1 MKYSRFA
8 AAAAIPFRYVPVLV
22 LVTVSV
28 WGETPVAEAEPPQES
43 LEDRLD
49 RVESH
54 LERLVALLA
63 AALEGTPDEDVKTQ
77 LRTLAAELKTIRGEA
92 ARVEEPV
99 AELAVVAEEPSP
111 VEEAMV
117 VAEVVAAPEATDVS
131 AGFFD
136 GSMPMS
142 GYMEMHVNHDG
153 LNPTTL
159 DFHRFVLN
167 LGHMF
172 GDRVRFWSELELE
185 HGLVEGGAPTGEL
198 ELEQAYLDFLIDPRF
213 NFRAGVLLTPVGIIN
228 ERHEPT
234 AFHGV
239 ERPFV
244 DEVILPTTWF
254 AAGGGLV
261 GDLGGGLSYK
271 TYVMSSMDGS
281 LFSAEEGFREGRQ
294 KSFLENARNLAW
306 VGRVDYG
313 PLPGMNLGASF
324 WTGETGFHLR
334 DLDARLRIFEFDG
347 RVRFDRFE
355 ARGQFAVTHLGQASE
370 VNAAIRRSAG
380 INPNIARGMRG
391 FYLEGSSSL
400 VPSGFSHDLV
410 GFYRYE
416 NFDTQYRMPRGFF
429 PLSRFDRSAHI
440 LGLSYFPH
448 PDVVLKVDYNFMRN
462 ASRVVRPRNRWNMG
476 IGWWF

>member
-1 MKYSRFA
+1 MKYSDRTAGA
-8 AAAAIPFRYVPVLV
+8 ANLPLLFLVIVLIWGGG
-22 LVTVSV
+22 VTV
-28 WGETPVAEAEPPQES
+28 EAEPARES
-43 LEDRLD
+43 LEVRLD
-49 RVESH
+49 RVESN
-54 LERLVALLA
+54 LERLIELLA
-63 AALEGTPDEDVKTQ
+63 AALEGSADEDVKDQ
-77 LRTLAAELKTIRGEA
+77 LRSLAAELKTIREQA
-92 ARVEEPV
+92 SRVDETVPE
-99 AELAVVAEEPSP
+99 
-111 VEEAMV
+111 EEAVPEVEAFPEEEALV
-117 VAEVVAAPEATDVS
+117 VAEVVAAPDASDAAAS
-131 AGFFD
+131 LFG

-172 GDRVRFWSELELE
+172 GDRIRFWSELEIE
-185 HGLVEGGAPTGEL
+185 HGLIEGGAPTGEL

-213 NFRAGVLLTPVGIIN
+213 NFRAGILLTPVGIIN

-254 AAGGGLV
+254 AGGGGLV

-271 TYVMSSMDGS
+271 TYVMSSVDGS
-281 LFSAEEGFREGRQ
+281 FFSAEEGFREGRQ

-306 VGRVDYG
+306 VGRLEYG
-313 PLPGMNLGASF
+313 PLPGLNLGTSF

-347 RVRFDRFE
+347 RYRFDRFE
-355 ARGQFAVTHLGQASE
+355 ARGQFAVTHLGQAAE
-370 VNAAIRRSAG
+370 VNASIRRTAG

-400 VPSGFSHDLV
+400 VPSGSSHDLI

-416 NFDTQYRMPRGFF
+416 NFDTQYRMPAEFF
-429 PLSRFDRSAHI
+429 PLSQFDRSAHI

-448 PDVVLKVDYNFMRN
+448 PDVVLKLDYNFMRN
-462 ASRVVRPRNRWNMG
+462 ASRVVRARNRWNLG

>member
-1 MKYSRFA
+1 MFSLMKQSLPA
-8 AAAAIPFRYVPVLV
+8 AAANMPVLF
-22 LVTVSV
+22 LASALIWGSTVT
-28 WGETPVAEAEPPQES
+28 AEAGPPRES

-49 RVESH
+49 RVESN
-54 LERLVALLA
+54 LERLIGLLA
-63 AALEGTPDEDVKTQ
+63 AALEDTPGEDVKAQ
-77 LRTLAAELKTIRGEA
+77 LLSLAAELATVRREA
-92 ARVEEPV
+92 SRIESAVPEEVPEVEVIP
-99 AELAVVAEEPSP
+99 AEEMP
-111 VEEAMV
+111 V
-117 VAEVVAAPEATDVS
+117 VAEVFEAPDATDAA
-131 AGFFD
+131 AGLFG

-153 LNPTTL
+153 LNPTTV

-172 GDRVRFWSELELE
+172 GDRVRFWSELEIE
-185 HGLVEGGAPTGEL
+185 HGLIEGGAPSGEL
-198 ELEQAYLDFLIDPRF
+198 ELEQAYLDFLIDPRL
-213 NFRAGVLLTPVGIIN
+213 NFRAGILLTPVGIIN

-244 DEVILPTTWF
+244 DEVILPSTWF
-254 AAGGGLV
+254 AGGAGLV

-306 VGRVDYG
+306 VGRVEYG

-347 RVRFDRFE
+347 RYRFDRLE

-380 INPNIARGMRG
+380 VNPNIARGMRG

-400 VPSGFSHDLV
+400 VPSGSSHDLV

-416 NFDTQYRMPRGFF
+416 NFDTQYRMPQGFF
-429 PLSRFDRSAHI
+429 PLSQFDRSAHI

>member
-1 MKYSRFA
+1 MEYFTLVGTA
-8 AAAAIPFRYVPVLV
+8 ARLGPNLPILLLAVVLVGIGTVPVIA
-22 LVTVSV
+22 
-28 WGETPVAEAEPPQES
+28 TPQDES
-43 LEDRLD
+43 LVDRLD
-49 RVESH
+49 RVESN
-54 LERLVALLA
+54 LERLIGLLA
-63 AALEGTPDEDVKTQ
+63 AALEGTVGEDVKRQ
-77 LRTLAAELKTIRGEA
+77 LESLADELKTIRRQA
-92 ARVEEPV
+92 SRVEDPAPE
-99 AELAVVAEEPSP
+99 
-111 VEEAMV
+111 EEAVPEVEALV
-117 VAEVVAAPEATDVS
+117 VAEVVAAPDGPDAS
-131 AGFFD
+131 AGLFG
-136 GSMPMS
+136 GSIPMS

-153 LNPTTL
+153 LNPTTF

-167 LGHMF
+167 LGHRF

-213 NFRAGVLLTPVGIIN
+213 NFRAGILLTPVGIIN

-254 AAGGGLV
+254 AGGGGFV
-261 GDLGGGLSYK
+261 GDLGGGFSYK
-271 TYVMSSMDGS
+271 TYVMSSVDGS

-306 VGRVDYG
+306 VGRVEYG
-313 PLPGMNLGASF
+313 PLPGLNLGTSF
-324 WTGETGFHLR
+324 WTGETGFHFR

-347 RVRFDRFE
+347 RYRFDRFE
-355 ARGQFAVTHLGQASE
+355 ARGQYALTHLDQAAE

-380 INPNIARGMRG
+380 INPNIAQGMRG

-400 VPSGFSHDLV
+400 VPSGFSHDVV
-410 GFYRYE
+410 GFFRYE
-416 NFDTQYRMPRGFF
+416 NFDTQHRMAEGFF
-429 PLSRFDRSAHI
+429 PLSQFDRSAHV

-448 PDVVLKVDYNFMRN
+448 PDVVLKLDYNFMKN
-462 ASRVVRPRNRWNMG
+462 ASRIVRARNRWNLG

>member
-1 MKYSRFA
+1 MKHSFSA
-8 AAAAIPFRYVPVLV
+8 AAARLRFRLPRLLLAALLAGIGTVPAI
-22 LVTVSV
+22 
-28 WGETPVAEAEPPQES
+28 AKPPDES
-43 LEDRLD
+43 LEERLD
-49 RVESH
+49 RVESN
-54 LERLVALLA
+54 LQRLIGLLA
-63 AALEGTPDEDVKTQ
+63 SALEGTLGEDVKGELQ
-77 LRTLAAELKTIRGEA
+77 SLADELKTIRKEA
-92 ARVEEPV
+92 AQVEEP
-99 AELAVVAEEPSP
+99 ALELAVVEEEPVP
-111 VEEAMV
+111 AEEAMV
-117 VAEVVAAPEATDVS
+117 MAEVVAAPEAADAS
-131 AGFFD
+131 AGMFG

-185 HGLVEGGAPTGEL
+185 HGLIEGGAPTGEL

-213 NFRAGVLLTPVGIIN
+213 NFRAGIVLAPVGIIN

-261 GDLGGGLSYK
+261 GDLGGGFSYK
-271 TYVMSSMDGS
+271 TYVMSSLDGS

-313 PLPGMNLGASF
+313 PLPGLNLGASF

-347 RVRFDRFE
+347 RYRFDRFE
-355 ARGQFAVTHLGQASE
+355 ARGQFAVTHLDQAAE
-370 VNAAIRRSAG
+370 VNASIRRAAG

-391 FYLEGSSSL
+391 FYLEGASSL
-400 VPSGFSHDLV
+400 MPSGSSHDLV
-410 GFYRYE
+410 AFYRYE
-416 NFDTQYRMPRGFF
+416 NFDTQFRMPRGFF
-429 PLSRFDRSAHI
+429 PLSQFDRSAHI

-448 PDVVLKVDYNFMRN
+448 PDVVLKVDYNVMGN
-462 ASRVVRPRNRWNMG
+462 ASRVVRARNRWNMG
-476 IGWWF
+476 LGWWF

>member
-1 MKYSRFA
+1 MKYFSFALVSRLRA
-8 AAAAIPFRYVPVLV
+8 PVRNLLLTTGLV
-22 LVTVSV
+22 WAGAVTL
-28 WGETPVAEAEPPQES
+28 AAEPRPDS
-43 LEDRLD
+43 LEERLD
-49 RVESH
+49 RVESN
-54 LERLVALLA
+54 LERLIALLA
-63 AALEGTPDEDVKTQ
+63 AALDETLDEDVKDQ
-77 LRTLAAELKTIRGEA
+77 LQTLAAELKTIRREA
-92 ARVEEPV
+92 LQVEQPA
-99 AELAVVAEEPSP
+99 AELAVAEAEPVS

-117 VAEVVAAPEATDVS
+117 VAEVVAVPDASDAT

-172 GDRVRFWSELELE
+172 GDRIRFWSELEIE
-185 HGLVEGGAPTGEL
+185 HGFIEGGAPTGEL
-198 ELEQAYLDFLIDPRF
+198 ELEQAFLDFLIDPRF
-213 NFRAGVLLTPVGIIN
+213 NFRAGILLTPVGIIN

-254 AAGGGLV
+254 GAGGGLV
-261 GDLGGGLSYK
+261 GDLGSGFSYK

-281 LFSAEEGFREGRQ
+281 FFSAEEGFRDGRQ
-294 KSFLENARNLAW
+294 KAFLENARNLAW
-306 VGRVDYG
+306 VGRVEYG
-313 PLPGMNLGASF
+313 PFPGLNLGTSV

-347 RVRFDRFE
+347 RYRYDRFE
-355 ARGQFAVTHLGQASE
+355 ARGQFAVTHLDQASE
-370 VNAAIRRSAG
+370 VNAAIRRNAG
-380 INPNIARGMRG
+380 INPNIAQGMRG

-400 VPSGFSHDLV
+400 VPAGFSHDVV

-416 NFDTQYRMPRGFF
+416 NFDTQHRMPDGFF
-429 PLSRFDRSAHI
+429 PLSQFDRSAHV

-462 ASRVVRPRNRWNMG
+462 ASRVVRARNRWNLG
-476 IGWWF
+476 FGWWF